1 MVVIMVQSFLGNIT
15 QSSVQQKQNG
25 ILLES
30 CRVVLSLCEK
40 CRMKS
45 FNDGLMMPGVS
56 TLNPF

>member
-40 CRMKS
+40 C
-45 FNDGLMMPGVS
+45 
-56 TLNPF
+56 